1 MQLLASEHD
10 FITTLRKALTEI
22 DDKWESYNGLIIPGS
37 HKPNMVEEKIEVIR
51 SAREDKIPALLICF
65 GHQLGAIEYA
75 RNVIGIKDATS
86 EEFSEVGTFVVKK
99 RNELNVGLK
108 NGESYWNNYEVV
120 LANWQ
125 KPEWF
130 VATQYH
136 SEYQSSKDKPHPLLV
151 HFINLCKKYG

>member
-37 HKPNMVEEKIEVIR
+37 HKPNMVDEKIDAIR
-51 SAREDKIPALLICF
+51 NARENKIPALLICF

-108 NGESYWNNYEVV
+108 DGESYWNNYEVV
-120 LANWQ
+120 LQNWK
-125 KPEWF
+125 KPDWF
-130 VATQYH
+130 VTTQSH
-136 SEYQSSKDKPHPLLV
+136 PEYQSSKDKPHPILV
-151 HFINLCKKYG
+151 YFINLCKKYG